1 MKILKTFLIELR
13 SKTFLNCTVVG
24 HFFATHSVRSSSP
37 SIRTNK
43 RGEEEEKV
51 EDVKTGGAQEI
62 RT

>member
-43 RGEEEEKV
+43 RGEEAETAESEK
-51 EDVKTGGAQEI
+51 I
-62 RT
+62 